1 MTSTTNSPAPQSSS
15 VVAVMG
21 STIAAERDER
31 GKGRSSFACVP
42 DCGQGAAHMAVVHA
56 EQAVAL
62 SRSLQQRQA
71 GCLPL
76 LSLRAAAPGPVCT
89 CKSPMLDVNNG
100 VETVYT
106 MWQPDRQSR
115 LCPPPTA
122 CSSNAR
128 VTDVHK

>member
-1 MTSTTNSPAPQSSS
+1 MTSTTNRPAPQSSS
-15 VVAVMG
+15 VVTVMG

-76 LSLRAAAPGPVCT
+76 LGLCAASPRPLCT
-89 CKSPMLDVNNG
+89 YNHPYWMSAKG
-100 VETVYT
+100 
-106 MWQPDRQSR
+106 
-115 LCPPPTA
+115 
-122 CSSNAR
+122 
-128 VTDVHK
+128 